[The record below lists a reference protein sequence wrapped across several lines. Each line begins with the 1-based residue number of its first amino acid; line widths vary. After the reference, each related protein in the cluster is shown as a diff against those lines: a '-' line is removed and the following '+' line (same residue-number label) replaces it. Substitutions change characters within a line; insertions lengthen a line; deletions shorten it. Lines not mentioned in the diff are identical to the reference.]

1 MGNHQRAG
9 LAQLVAHPTCNRK
22 VAGSSPAAGPVLDY
36 ERERSRTVAIANT
49 SEIAQL
55 AHSRPTC
62 QVNGPRIVRRRRP
75 IPAAKA
81 LSIELL
87 KMKARIPSSLLWW
100 SQVQ

>member
-1 MGNHQRAG
+1 
-9 LAQLVAHPTCNRK
+9 
-22 VAGSSPAAGPVLDY
+22 
-36 ERERSRTVAIANT
+36 
-49 SEIAQL
+49 
-55 AHSRPTC
+55 
-62 QVNGPRIVRRRRP
+62 VNGPRIVRRRRP